1 MDPESRSALPQVLRE
16 SLETEGA
23 TLTGDLAVRSAAA
36 VCGMGLCRSLKGREY
51 LRGFVQVFRSWKEEE
66 SDATVKDHLDV
77 ILPAVL
83 LSEDE
88 LKVEQDKL
96 AEQNSQESH
105 KPQPTPEE
113 A

>member
-1 MDPESRSALPQVLRE
+1 MRRSRTNCFPNRFVIFIVYLFHQLGSCQLHGVA
-16 SLETEGA
+16 SL
-23 TLTGDLAVRSAAA
+23 
-36 VCGMGLCRSLKGREY
+36 
-51 LRGFVQVFRSWKEEE
+51 Q
-66 SDATVKDHLDV
+66 DHLDV

>member
-1 MDPESRSALPQVLRE
+1 MASAELQ
-16 SLETEGA
+16 
-23 TLTGDLAVRSAAA
+23 
-36 VCGMGLCRSLKGREY
+36 
-51 LRGFVQVFRSWKEEE
+51 
-66 SDATVKDHLDV
+66 DHLDV